1 MYKANVQANDSME
14 KILCSQNSL
23 GKSGVELLKSKEY
36 GQALKKFLFNRKW
49 TGLMKTGQ
57 SKV

>member
-1 MYKANVQANDSME
+1 MQANDSME

>member
-36 GQALKKFLFNRKW
+36 GQALKKILFNRKW